1 MIGTLFWLF
10 VGCIL
15 YVYAGYPLILAIL
28 ARTRP
33 EPETNSTIMP
43 TVTLLIAAYN
53 EQAVIAEKLENSLA
67 LEYPRDRL
75 QILVAVDGSDDG
87 TAEIVRSYA
96 SRGVELSYNL
106 ARNGKMAA
114 INRAMAKA
122 TGEIVLF
129 SDANN
134 LYEANVIRELVQPF
148 QDPRVGAA
156 TGAKI
161 IASGDGALGESEGLY
176 WKYESFIKQ
185 QETRLGSC
193 MAVVGEVLAM
203 RRNLFEAP
211 PDYIINDDFYMAM
224 RLIPQGYRV
233 VYTPQARSYERVSPS
248 AGAEVAR
255 RARIVAGRYQV
266 LALAHR
272 LLSLRHP
279 VVAWQ
284 MISHKFLRPLV
295 PLAMIGA
302 LAANL
307 IALMRPPLAAGASLW
322 RLTPPF
328 NWLLF
333 LLQAVFYGLASIGN
347 HVAHKSR
354 LLYLP
359 TFLVNSNLAAVIG
372 LYRFLRRQ
380 QSTLWERVP
389 RRITQAQAARWQ
401 HMSRRIRQ
409 PRLRRWRHVPRRIRQ
424 RRLTRWQRMPGAT
437 RSARRR
443 D

>member
-1 MIGTLFWLF
+1 
-10 VGCIL
+10 
-15 YVYAGYPLILAIL
+15 
-28 ARTRP
+28 
-33 EPETNSTIMP
+33 
-43 TVTLLIAAYN
+43 
-53 EQAVIAEKLENSLA
+53 
-67 LEYPRDRL
+67 
-75 QILVAVDGSDDG
+75 
-87 TAEIVRSYA
+87 VRSYA

-161 IASGDGALGESEGLY
+161 IGNGDGALGESEGLY

-185 QETRLGSC
+185 QETRLGNC
-193 MAVVGEVLAM
+193 VAVVGEVLAM
-203 RRNLFEAP
+203 RRDLFEAP

-233 VYTPQARSYERVSPS
+233 VYTPHARSYERVSPS
-248 AGAEVAR
+248 AKDEVAR

-272 LLSLRHP
+272 LLSLRYP
-279 VVAWQ
+279 VVVWQ

-307 IALMRPPLAAGASLW
+307 IALMRPPLAAGASLR

-333 LLQAVFYGLASIGN
+333 LLQAVFYGLAWIGN

-389 RRITQAQAARWQ
+389 RRITQAQATRWQ
-401 HMSRRIRQ
+401 RMSRRIRQ

-424 RRLTRWQRMPGAT
+424 RRLMRWQRMPGTT